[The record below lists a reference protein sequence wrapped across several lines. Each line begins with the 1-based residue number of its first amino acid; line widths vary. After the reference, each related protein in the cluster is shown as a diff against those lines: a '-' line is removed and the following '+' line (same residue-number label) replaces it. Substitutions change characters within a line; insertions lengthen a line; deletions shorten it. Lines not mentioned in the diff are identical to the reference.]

1 MRCKVC
7 NVEFDDFS
15 GGYEN
20 GTCCLACF
28 DRLTLEEIRQED
40 SAINKMESAIAD
52 YEMADL
58 LSNEINSCLEKMKKK
73 ELLKTIEQL
82 EKETGQTISEVSD
95 DE

>member
-1 MRCKVC
+1 MKKSELKKICWNYYHNSDEWEKVLS
-7 NVEFDDFS
+7 VI
-15 GGYEN
+15 
-20 GTCCLACF
+20 T
-28 DRLTLEEIRQED
+28 
-40 SAINKMESAIAD
+40 D